1 MGPAWGCAGQL
12 TGRGRGRRRGR
23 SQNPVNHVLLLGL
36 SVPGSRLRRSPP
48 EGWGKDGP
56 TGRRRHRSRRRLVGL
71 PGGPLRRLLLA
82 PAATGRLVVAQR
94 WRRWSTKTGWEGRTL
109 LRTASPTWRSKRR
122 GRGATIKS
130 TVSHHS
136 SSAASSHHSSSSAAS
151 SHHSSS
157 SSHHSSSSSHHHTTA
172 TTAASHVRASGWG
185 PAAIPVI
192 EPSTSVLL
200 VMRRPIVGPAATS
213 VV

>member
-56 TGRRRHRSRRRLVGL
+56 TGRRRHRSRRRLIGL

-136 SSAASSHHSSSSAAS
+136 SSAASSHHSSSAAA
-151 SHHSSS
+151 

-172 TTAASHVRASGWG
+172 TTAASHARASGWG

>member
-136 SSAASSHHSSSSAAS
+136 SSAASSHHSSSS

-157 SSHHSSSSSHHHTTA
+157 SSHQSSSSSHHHTTA